1 MGNNLKR
8 AMAKDDDRIRIRT
21 RLTKDR
27 VNRDW
32 QHIGLAQRTWMENY
46 TLPERYELV
55 ISDLLN
61 KLDEGSIDELEG
73 LED

>member
-1 MGNNLKR
+1 
-8 AMAKDDDRIRIRT
+8 MAKDDDRIRIRT